1 MKQAVPLLAEA
12 VRIDVGGHD
21 LEREVHR
28 HEVTLGPACC
38 GQRGQLRFQRLPG
51 LEDRRQPV
59 PLRHQL
65 HQMA

>member
-1 MKQAVPLLAEA
+1 MKEAVTFLAEA
-12 VRIDVGGHD
+12 ARVDVSGH
-21 LEREVHR
+21 EAERPVHRREVG
-28 HEVTLGPACC
+28 LSPARR

-51 LEDRRQPV
+51 LEDRWQPV